1 MGAFAPTDYDS
12 TENHIPGSAST
23 NPKPPVIDLVHL
35 ARQSLGD
42 QELELELLDMFERQ
56 AARIIARLTG
66 SPASP
71 KTMSDLAH
79 TLKGSAAAIGAERV
93 AEKAALLEALWG
105 GPAPGEGAAEALSDL
120 AGAVEEARAVIL
132 KLIA

>member
-12 TENHIPGSAST
+12 TENHNPASVST

-66 SPASP
+66 APASP

-105 GPAPGEGAAEALSDL
+105 GPAAAEGAADALSDL